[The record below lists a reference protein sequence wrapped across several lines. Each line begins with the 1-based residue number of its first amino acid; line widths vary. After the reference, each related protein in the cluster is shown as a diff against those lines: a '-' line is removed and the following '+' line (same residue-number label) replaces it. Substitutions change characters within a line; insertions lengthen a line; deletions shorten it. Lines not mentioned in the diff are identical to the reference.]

1 VGFHEHE
8 GVSEGT
14 LKSCLSSFVV
24 RNDHAV
30 AGACKQ
36 DDAERCV
43 TASAFLD
50 EIAVGWEANFVLRH
64 ASFST
69 TEKHYG
75 AIRTAQNAAA
85 EIVAR
90 MKSSTQNSAF
100 VGGLGSEASLTL
112 DEISALKSLLAKL

>member
-1 VGFHEHE
+1 M
-8 GVSEGT
+8 
-14 LKSCLSSFVV
+14 
-24 RNDHAV
+24 
-30 AGACKQ
+30 
-36 DDAERCV
+36 
-43 TASAFLD
+43 
-50 EIAVGWEANFVLRH
+50 RH

-100 VGGLGSEASLTL
+100 VGGLVGGHAPEVSLTPGEL
-112 DEISALKSLLAKL
+112 FALKSLLAKL